1 MRLLLSATLIA
12 LAAPAALAQSADA
25 VMPHPGQYM
34 EPQSST
40 WAQRKAERTADQ
52 FGQCV
57 VQRQPVAAYSFIDRA
72 LADRAIPAKPA
83 ALQAAVEACLSRQAF
98 AGTKAYLLR
107 EQDTAIYR
115 AVLNS
120 RSKSGSN

>member
-1 MRLLLSATLIA
+1 MRLLLPVTLIA
-12 LAAPAALAQSADA
+12 LAAPAAFAQSADA

-40 WAQRKAERTADQ
+40 WAQRKAERTAER

-57 VQRQPVAAYSFIDRA
+57 VRRQPVAAHSFIDRA

-83 ALQAAVEACLSRQAF
+83 ALQEAVEACLPRQAF
-98 AGTKAYLLR
+98 AETKAYLLQ

-120 RSKSGSN
+120 RGKSGSN